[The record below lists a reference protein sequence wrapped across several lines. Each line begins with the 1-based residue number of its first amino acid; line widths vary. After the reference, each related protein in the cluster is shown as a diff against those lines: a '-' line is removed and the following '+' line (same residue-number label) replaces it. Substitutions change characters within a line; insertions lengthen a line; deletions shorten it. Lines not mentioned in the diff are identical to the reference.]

1 MMILIKLKNMIDWN
15 WFVVFSVAW
24 SLLVI
29 FFIFH
34 LILILSIIEIIHDY
48 LMKRATKS

>member
-1 MMILIKLKNMIDWN
+1 MLVTIKWKNMVDWN
-15 WFVVFSVAW
+15 WFVIFSVIW

-34 LILILSIIEIIHDY
+34 LILILSIIELAHDY
-48 LMKRATKS
+48 